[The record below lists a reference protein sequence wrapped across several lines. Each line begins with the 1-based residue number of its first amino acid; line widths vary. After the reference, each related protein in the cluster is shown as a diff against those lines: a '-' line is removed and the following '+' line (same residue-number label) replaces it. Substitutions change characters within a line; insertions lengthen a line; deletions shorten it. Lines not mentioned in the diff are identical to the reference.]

1 MSGQAF
7 SAGGLAAL
15 HDTIARHVAS
25 DAAPGAVGLVHRR
38 GETHVMAVGTT
49 AIGGGEPMTRDA
61 IFRIASMTKPV
72 TAAAV
77 MMLIDG
83 GLIALSDP
91 VERWLPELADRRV
104 LRSLDAQLDDTV
116 PAARPIT
123 VEDVLSF
130 RLGLGLVMA
139 PPGTYPIQ
147 REIERLGLM
156 GFGPPDP
163 ASPLDNGAWMR
174 GLGSLPLM
182 AQPGEQ
188 WLYTA
193 GANVQG
199 VLVAR
204 VAGMPLSRFMD
215 ERIFA
220 PLGMA
225 DTGFWTPPARQGRLV
240 PAYSGPA
247 ADLICYDDPA
257 ASDWGRPPAF
267 EAGDAGLVS
276 TVDDFLVFA
285 RMMLSGGKHDG
296 RTILSEA
303 SVAAMMTDHLT
314 AAQRKGGAMIL
325 GEGHGWGYGLSVVKD
340 AGAESPRAGA
350 IGWSGGLGT
359 SWFSDPAADL
369 TAILLTQRAF
379 EDPSGPPIHRAFQAA
394 AYLTLADE

>member
-15 HDTIARHVAS
+15 RNTIERHVAS
-25 DAAPGAVGLVHRR
+25 DAAPGAVALVHRR
-38 GETHVMAVGTT
+38 GKTHAMPIGTRAV
-49 AIGGGEPMTRDA
+49 GGGEPMTRDA
-61 IFRIASMTKPV
+61 LFRIASMTKPI

-77 MMLIDG
+77 MMLVDE
-83 GLIALSDP
+83 GLIALGDP
-91 VERWLPELADRRV
+91 IERWLPELADRRV
-104 LRSLDAQLDDTV
+104 LRSLDATLDDTV
-116 PAARPIT
+116 PAQRPIT
-123 VEDVLSF
+123 VEDVLTF

-139 PPGTYPIQ
+139 PPGTHPIQ

-163 ASPLDNGAWMR
+163 TAPLDNDAWMK
-174 GLGSLPLM
+174 GLGTLPLM

-193 GANVQG
+193 ASNVQG

-204 VAGMPLSRFMD
+204 VAGMPLSRFVE

-225 DTGFWTPPARQGRLV
+225 DTGFWAPPAKQDRLV
-240 PAYSGPA
+240 PAYRGSGT
-247 ADLICYDDPA
+247 DLYCYDAPA
-257 ASDWGRPPAF
+257 SSDWGRSPVF

-285 RMMLSGGKHDG
+285 RMMLAGGKHDG
-296 RTILSEA
+296 RAILSEA
-303 SVAAMMTDHLT
+303 SVAAMTTDHLT
-314 AAQRKGGAMIL
+314 AAQRQGGVMIL
-325 GEGHGWGYGLSVVKD
+325 GDGHGWGYGLSVVTDVRAK
-340 AGAESPRAGA
+340 APRPGS

-359 SWFSDPAADL
+359 SWFSDPAEDL

-379 EDPSGPPIHRAFQAA
+379 EDPGGPPIHTTFQAA
-394 AYLTLADE
+394 VYRALG

>member
-15 HDTIARHVAS
+15 RDRIERHVAS

-38 GETHVMAVGTT
+38 GETQVVAIGTKAVG
-49 AIGGGEPMTRDA
+49 GVEPMARDSV
-61 IFRIASMTKPV
+61 FRVASMTKPI

-77 MMLIDG
+77 MMLVDE
-83 GLIALSDP
+83 GLLALNDP

-104 LRSLDAQLDDTV
+104 LRSLDAELDDTV
-116 PAARPIT
+116 PAQRPIT
-123 VEDVLSF
+123 VEDVLTF

-163 ASPLDNGAWMR
+163 TAPLDNDAWMK
-174 GLGSLPLM
+174 GLGTLPLM
-182 AQPGEQ
+182 AQPGGH

-193 GANVQG
+193 GSNVQG

-204 VAGMPLSRFMD
+204 VAGMPLSRFLD

-220 PLGMA
+220 PLGMV
-225 DTGFWTPPARQGRLV
+225 DTGFWAPPAMQDRLV
-240 PAYSGPA
+240 PAYNGPA
-247 ADLICYDDPA
+247 ADLVCYDEPA
-257 ASDWGRPPAF
+257 SSDWGRPPVF

-276 TVDDFLVFA
+276 TVDDFLAFA
-285 RMMLSGGKHDG
+285 RMLLSGGRHGG
-296 RTILSEA
+296 RAILSEA
-303 SVAAMMTDHLT
+303 SVAAMTTDHLT
-314 AAQRKGGAMIL
+314 APQRKGGAMIL
-325 GEGHGWGYGLSVVKD
+325 GEGHGWGYGLSVVAH
-340 AGAESPRAGA
+340 AGAQGPRPGA

-359 SWFSDPAADL
+359 SWFSDPAEDL
-369 TAILLTQRAF
+369 TAVLLTQRAF
-379 EDPSGPPIHRAFQAA
+379 EDPSGPPIHHAFQAA
-394 AYLTLADE
+394 AYGALA

>member
-1 MSGQAF
+1 MTGQAF
-7 SAGGLAAL
+7 NAGGLAAL

-25 DAAPGAVGLVHRR
+25 DAAPGAVGLVDRR
-38 GETHVMAVGTT
+38 GETHVIAVGTR
-49 AIGGGEPMTRDA
+49 AVGGDEPMARDSV
-61 IFRIASMTKPV
+61 FRIASMTKPI

-77 MMLIDG
+77 MMLVDE
-83 GLIALSDP
+83 GLLALSDP
-91 VERWLPELADRRV
+91 VERWLPELADRGV
-104 LRSLDAQLDDTV
+104 LRSLDAEVDDTV
-116 PAARPIT
+116 PAQRPIT
-123 VEDVLSF
+123 VEDILNF
-130 RLGLGLVMA
+130 RLGLGLIMA

-163 ASPLDNGAWMR
+163 ASPLDNDAWMR
-174 GLGSLPLM
+174 RLGTLPLM

-193 GANVQG
+193 GSNVQG

-204 VAGMPLSRFMD
+204 VAGMPLSRFLG

-220 PLGMA
+220 PLGMV
-225 DTGFWTPPARQGRLV
+225 DTGFWAPPAKQHRLV
-240 PAYSGPA
+240 PAYSGSDA
-247 ADLICYDDPA
+247 NLVCYDEPA
-257 ASDWGRPPAF
+257 SSDWGRPPIF

-276 TVDDFLVFA
+276 TVDDFLAFA
-285 RMMLSGGKHDG
+285 RMLLSGGRHDG

-303 SVAAMMTDHLT
+303 SVATMTTDHLT

-325 GEGHGWGYGLSVVKD
+325 GEGHGWGYGLSVVAD
-340 AGAESPRAGA
+340 AGARYPRTGA

-359 SWFSDPAADL
+359 SWFSDPAEDL

-379 EDPSGPPIHRAFQAA
+379 EDPSGPPIHPAFQAA
-394 AYLTLADE
+394 AYRALA

>member
-1 MSGQAF
+1 MSGQTF
-7 SAGGLAAL
+7 SAGCLVAL
-15 HDTIARHVAS
+15 RDTIERHVAS

-38 GETHVMAVGTT
+38 GETHVMAIGTT
-49 AIGGGEPMTRDA
+49 VVGGNEPMARDSV
-61 IFRIASMTKPV
+61 FRIASMTKPV

-77 MMLIDG
+77 MMLVDE
-83 GLIALSDP
+83 GLLALSDP

-104 LRSLDAQLDDTV
+104 LRSLDAELDHTV
-116 PAARPIT
+116 PARRPIT
-123 VEDVLSF
+123 VEDVLTF

-163 ASPLDNGAWMR
+163 TAPLDNDAWMK
-174 GLGSLPLM
+174 GIGTLPLL

-193 GANVQG
+193 GSNVQG

-204 VAGMPLSRFMD
+204 VAGMPLSRFLE

-220 PLGMA
+220 PLSMV
-225 DTGFWTPPARQGRLV
+225 DTGFWAPPAKQGRLV
-240 PAYSGPA
+240 PAYHGSGA
-247 ADLICYDDPA
+247 ELDCYDEPTS
-257 ASDWGRPPAF
+257 SDWGHPPVF

-276 TVDDFLVFA
+276 TVDDFLAFA
-285 RMMLSGGKHDG
+285 RMMLAGGRHDG

-303 SVAAMMTDHLT
+303 SVTAMTTDHLT
-314 AAQRKGGAMIL
+314 ASQRKGGTMIL
-325 GEGHGWGYGLSVVKD
+325 GDGHGWGYGLSVVAA
-340 AGAESPRAGA
+340 AGAQNLRPDA

-359 SWFSDPAADL
+359 SWFSDPTEDL

-379 EDPSGPPIHRAFQAA
+379 EDPSGPPIHHAFQAA
-394 AYLTLADE
+394 AYDALA